1 MKTEN
6 KIATVL
12 DYHTTGG
19 VPDLFNANL
28 HQTTKKP
35 LKNNTRKG
43 HHALCSVSLGAQA
56 KFLLQNEVGDIYA
69 PKGRQP
75 SYCRILVTEV
85 VRRRRIE
92 LAI

>member
-35 LKNNTRKG
+35 LKNNTRTTSK
-43 HHALCSVSLGAQA
+43 HH
-56 KFLLQNEVGDIYA
+56 QNH
-69 PKGRQP
+69 PKATMHSAAFRWVHRP
-75 SYCRILVTEV
+75 SFSYKMRWGTSM
-85 VRRRRIE
+85 RRRGARPRPR
-92 LAI
+92 AIAESW